1 MAIAMVDLNELCN
14 RMGLRHFVEREIAFL
29 KEYCIA
35 LKPLAMGL
43 VIIQEEENCYYG
55 ILLLT
60 LETIL
65 KKTLSVKPELSNMT
79 TGACGLHSGVN
90 RNPFQTSF

>member
-1 MAIAMVDLNELCN
+1 MVDLNELCN
-14 RMGLRHFVEREIAFL
+14 RMDLRHFVEREIAFL

-43 VIIQEEENCYYG
+43 DILQGEENCYYG
-55 ILLLT
+55 ILLPT

-90 RNPFQTSF
+90 QNPFQTSF